1 MGDAMRGS
9 EHAEICAGSDCFCD
23 LSQNRKP
30 RWETVGDI
38 FFLFF
43 LKTKDGKERW
53 EIVGVALI
61 LLVNRDVQA

>member
-9 EHAEICAGSDCFCD
+9 ERAETCAGSDYFCD
-23 LSQNRKP
+23 LFQNRKP
-30 RWETVGDI
+30 RWKTVGDI